1 MTAILDSVLG
11 LLEFTLGCV
20 TLLGVAFMVTLVL
33 PDSPMKQFATK
44 VVGWTVAFVCGLWF
58 ICPDPLP
65 IVVDDIGALLLCIG
79 GAVAAKR
86 AGKSPSEAIQQ
97 VTKTLA
103 SRHERGSRS
112 RISHHSDSK

>member
-1 MTAILDSVLG
+1 MIAILDSFLG
-11 LLEFTLGCV
+11 LVEFVIGCV
-20 TLLGVAFMVTLVL
+20 TLLGIAFMVTMVL
-33 PDSPMKQFATK
+33 PDSPMKEFATK

-86 AGKSPSEAIQQ
+86 AGNSSPESVQQ
-97 VTKTLA
+97 VTKAIA
-103 SRHERGSRS
+103 SRHERGAQS
-112 RISHHSDSK
+112 RISQHSESK